1 MQKSMVRLRP
11 FDSLRSLRAVLSEV
25 EGRSPL
31 TLSRVEGSKFKN
43 FRFSVLIS
51 LFAICVLNFAG
62 CVSVPT
68 REALPTYFLN
78 GTNYLSLS
86 SLCKVRGLD
95 WDFDTFTRRI
105 TLNKDNHRINLMA
118 GERDV
123 LVDGLSQHL
132 EHPVDIYKGE
142 VVVPDKFKT
151 EVLDVLFKKSYE
163 HPLGQAALSKIK
175 KVVIDAGHGGND
187 PGAIGKTGLREKDVV
202 LDIARK
208 LSQLFSE
215 NGIEVVMIRS
225 HDTFIT
231 LEQRAKIANR
241 SGADLFL
248 SIHANANRVR
258 WLNGLEVYYVSPYI
272 DDDKR
277 AMQAAQN
284 LDLDLNRASFT
295 DASLNLKATLWDML
309 YTYNRAESIS
319 LAYFLCDS
327 MRHSL
332 NIKILGVKAAGF
344 SVLKGTQMPAVLI
357 EVGFLSNNDE
367 ECLLRNSYYRQQ
379 VADAIFQ
386 GTRDYARES
395 GLTKFVQR

>member
-1 MQKSMVRLRP
+1 MQK
-11 FDSLRSLRAVLSEV
+11 
-25 EGRSPL
+25 
-31 TLSRVEGSKFKN
+31 SKFKN
-43 FRFSVLIS
+43 FRFVILIS
-51 LFAICVLNFAG
+51 LFAICILNLTG

-68 REALPTYFLN
+68 KEALPTYFLN
-78 GTNYLSLS
+78 GTNYIYLS
-86 SLCKVRGLD
+86 SLCKVMGLE

-105 TLNKDNHRINLMA
+105 TLNKDTHRINLMA
-118 GERDV
+118 GERHV

-132 EHPVDIYKGE
+132 EHPVDIYNGE

-151 EVLDVLFKKSYE
+151 EVLDVLFKRPHE
-163 HPLGQAALSKIK
+163 RREGQAGILKIK
-175 KVVIDAGHGGND
+175 KVVIDAGHGNND

-208 LSQLFSE
+208 LAQLFSE
-215 NGIEVVMIRS
+215 SGIEVVMTRS
-225 HDTFIT
+225 HDTFVS
-231 LEQRAKIANR
+231 LERRAEIANR

-258 WLNGLEVYYVSPYI
+258 WLNGFEVYYISPNI

-277 AMQAAQN
+277 AMQSARSSDLN
-284 LDLDLNRASFT
+284 LDRAVFSH
-295 DASLNLKATLWDML
+295 ASLDLKATLWDML

-319 LAYFLCDS
+319 LAYSLCGS
-327 MRHSL
+327 MRRSL

-379 VADAIFQ
+379 IADAIFQ

-395 GLTKFVQR
+395 ELTKFVQR